1 MKKKKRTPS
10 PSLPSLTPM
19 ATPPPRSNRWRR
31 RVLIGVAI
39 YAVIGFFIVPAIIK
53 WQLRKQLPA
62 LSLRQAEVKQ
72 VRVNPFALS
81 LTIRGLA
88 LTETNGTPF
97 VAFDEFYANFQLSS
111 IFRGAWTF
119 DEIRLVHPTAK
130 LVRLADGNFNFS
142 NLLSTNQPATTNPP
156 SAPPSL
162 LIRTL
167 LVTNALVTVTD
178 EMTEPDFHT
187 TYGPINVDMTDFNTH
202 RDAEE
207 PYSIIATTTEGET
220 FAWSGR
226 FSLRQLRSRG
236 QFKLSGIP
244 PHKYRP
250 YAALF
255 TTAQIQQGTLD
266 LGATYRVNLA
276 RNPVEL
282 EATNA
287 YVQLR
292 NLIVKAPEH
301 TNALLALESLK
312 IANASAS
319 LTGRVAHVSL
329 MEINGGSTFLERD
342 TNGQPVALSYLKL
355 PKAEATPLA
364 TAAAQAAAPALADIW
379 QLRLEELIVTN
390 FNVAVEDH
398 STVGVATIGLDNLAV
413 NLKGLSSQS
422 NAPIALTV
430 GFDWRGGG
438 SVHTDVRGTVLP
450 PDLSATLAISNLAIP
465 VVQPYL
471 AQFLNLVIHTGD
483 LNLHGVATFNPVATP
498 QIHFTGDSSVTNF
511 SSSDTVAYHE
521 LASWQNHSIRGI
533 DFALNPP
540 RLSIEEIKFVG
551 ARNNIVISS
560 NGQVNVV
567 ALAKLPANTNTNI
580 AATATTNAAP
590 APTELFPI
598 HVGAIVLENNSFRAA
613 DDSLLRRFEMHVEDI
628 NGSIRDITLPGLNK
642 ASVDIRGKVTAV
654 APFEITGS
662 VTPDPNNLFV
672 DLKVA
677 FTNTDLTPLS
687 PYTEKFVG
695 RPLTRG
701 KLTTELIYHIENRNL
716 AGTNIVDLAQL
727 TLGGRV
733 ESPFATK
740 LPVKLAIGLMKD
752 SDGHILLDLP
762 VSGSLDDPQFSIW
775 GLVGQALQNM
785 ILKIAASP
793 FSLLGALVGG
803 GEELQFVDFDP
814 GLTQLPDSQTNKLF
828 TLVAALHKRPALT
841 LEVGATFDAVLDVDA
856 LGRQK
861 VAERMKTSRIEEI
874 VARGKPAPARS
885 ELQLD
890 DTEYDRLL
898 RKEYRAAFNT
908 TPEQALYDKLAA
920 VLAATSF
927 SPNTPSP
934 PPSPTTD
941 RTQQKGAAL
950 LMGMNRSLAQMAA
963 ASQSGS
969 GGTNASAG
977 VNLKTKTEKELVRDE
992 LEQRLATLAPVTTG
1006 ELRTLMQ
1013 RRIET
1018 VQRFLVEQAT
1028 IEADRVLPTTP
1039 NPEDPNRKGAAR
1051 VVFSLD

>member
-1 MKKKKRTPS
+1 MKQKNTPLLGPRVPDPVPPKKC
-10 PSLPSLTPM
+10 
-19 ATPPPRSNRWRR
+19 WRR
-31 RVLIGVAI
+31 RVAIGVAI
-39 YAVIGFFIVPAIIK
+39 YAVIGFFILPAIIK

-72 VRVNPFALS
+72 VRVNPFVLS
-81 LTIRGLA
+81 LTIRGLV

-97 VAFDEFYANFQLSS
+97 AAFDEFYANFQLSS

-244 PHKYRP
+244 PHKYGP
-250 YAALF
+250 YAAHF
-255 TTAQIQQGTLD
+255 TTVQIQQGTLD

-276 RNPVEL
+276 RNPIEF

-287 YVQLR
+287 FVQLR

-312 IANASAS
+312 IANTSVS

-364 TAAAQAAAPALADIW
+364 TAAAQATAPAFADVW

-471 AQFLNLVIHTGD
+471 AQFLNVVIHSGG
-483 LNLHGVATFNPVATP
+483 LNLHGVATFNPTATP

-511 SSSDTVAYHE
+511 ASSDTVAYHE

-533 DFALNPP
+533 DFALNPT

-567 ALAKLPANTNTNI
+567 ALAKLPANTNTN
-580 AATATTNAAP
+580 AVATNAP
-590 APTELFPI
+590 ATPSPQPPPAELFPI

-613 DDSLLRRFEMHVEDI
+613 DDSLLRRFETQVEEI

-672 DLKVA
+672 DLKVT

-701 KLTTELIYHIENRNL
+701 KLTTELVYHIENRNL

-803 GEELQFVDFDP
+803 GEELQYVDFDP
-814 GLTQLPDSQTNKLF
+814 GLAQLHDSQTNKLF

-841 LEVGATFDAVLDVDA
+841 LEIGATFDAVRDVDA

-898 RKEYRAAFNT
+898 RKEYRLAFNN
-908 TPEQALYDKLAA
+908 TPEQVLYEKLAA

-927 SPNTPSP
+927 SPTTP
-934 PPSPTTD
+934 PPSTTTD
-941 RTQQKGAAL
+941 RTQQKGATL
-950 LMGMNRSLAQMAA
+950 LLGMNRSLTQMAA

-969 GGTNASAG
+969 GGTNAIAG
-977 VNLKTKTEKELVRDE
+977 VKLKTKTEKELVRDE
-992 LEQRLATLAPVTTG
+992 LEQRLATLAPVTPD
-1006 ELRTLMQ
+1006 ELRALMQ

-1018 VQRFLVEQAT
+1018 VQRFLVEQAA

>member
-1 MKKKKRTPS
+1 MKQKRTP
-10 PSLPSLTPM
+10 LLQRRTPDPV
-19 ATPPPRSNRWRR
+19 PPKKRWRR
-31 RVLIGVAI
+31 RVAIGVAV
-39 YAVIGFFIVPAIIK
+39 YAVIGFFILPAIIK

-62 LSLRQAEVKQ
+62 LSLRQVEVKQ
-72 VRVNPFALS
+72 VRMNPFALS

-130 LVRLADGNFNFS
+130 LVRFAAGNFNFS
-142 NLLSTNQPATTNPP
+142 NLLSTNPPTTNPP

-162 LIRTL
+162 LIQNL
-167 LVTNALVTVTD
+167 VVTNALVTVTD

-187 TYGPINVDMTDFNTH
+187 TYGPINVDMTDFTTH
-202 RDAEE
+202 RDDEE

-244 PHKYRP
+244 PHKYGP
-250 YAALF
+250 YAAHF

-266 LGATYRVNLA
+266 IGATYRVNLA

-287 YVQLR
+287 FVQLR
-292 NLIVKAPEH
+292 DLVVKAPERD
-301 TNALLALESLK
+301 NALLALESLK

-342 TNGQPVALSYLKL
+342 PNGQPVALSYLKL

-364 TAAAQAAAPALADIW
+364 TAAAQAAAPALADVW

-438 SVHTDVRGTVLP
+438 TVHTDVRGTVLP

-471 AQFLNLVIHTGD
+471 AQFLNLVIHTGG
-483 LNLHGVATFNPVATP
+483 LNLHGVATFNPAATP
-498 QIHFTGDSSVTNF
+498 QVHFTGDSSVTNF
-511 SSSDTVAYHE
+511 ASSDTVAYHE
-521 LASWQNHSIRGI
+521 LASWQNHSLRGI
-533 DFALNPP
+533 DFALNPT

-567 ALAKLPANTNTNI
+567 ALAKLPANTNA

-590 APTELFPI
+590 APQPPPAELFPI
-598 HVGAIVLENNSFRAA
+598 HVGAVVLENNSFRAA
-613 DDSLLRRFEMHVEDI
+613 DDSLLRRFETRVEEI

-654 APFEITGS
+654 APFEITGT

-701 KLTTELIYHIENRNL
+701 KLTTELVYHIENRTL

-727 TLGGRV
+727 TLGARV
-733 ESPFATK
+733 PSPDATS

-752 SDGHILLDLP
+752 TDGHIRLDLP

-803 GEELQFVDFDP
+803 GEELQFVEFDP

-828 TLVAALHKRPALT
+828 TLVAALNKRPALT
-841 LEVGATFDAVLDVDA
+841 LEIGATFDAVLDADA

-861 VAERMKTSRIEEI
+861 VAERMKTARIEEI

-890 DTEYDRLL
+890 ETEYDRLL

-927 SPNTPSP
+927 SPNTPAP

-941 RTQQKGAAL
+941 RSQQKGAAL

-977 VNLKTKTEKELVRDE
+977 IKLKTKTEKELVRDE
-992 LEQRLATLAPVTTG
+992 LEQRLATLAPVTTD
-1006 ELRTLMQ
+1006 ELRALMQ

-1018 VQRFLVEQAT
+1018 VQRFLVEQAA
-1028 IEADRVLPTTP
+1028 IAADRVLPTTP